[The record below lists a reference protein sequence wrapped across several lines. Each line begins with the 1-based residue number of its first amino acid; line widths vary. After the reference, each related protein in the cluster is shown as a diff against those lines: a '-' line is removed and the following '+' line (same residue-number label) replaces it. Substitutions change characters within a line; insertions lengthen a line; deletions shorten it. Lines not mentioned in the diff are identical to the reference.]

1 MKRSSKAPA
10 GHRKFVERFP
20 KLGKAWELANEEASV
35 GSLDLQTQRLVKL
48 AVAIGAS
55 REGAVHSSVRK
66 ARDAGVSL
74 AAMEQVVALA
84 ASTIGLP
91 SAVAVWTWV
100 RDEAALPAQ
109 GARPRR
115 RR

>member
-10 GHRKFVERFP
+10 AHRKFVERFP
-20 KLGKAWELANEEASV
+20 KLGKAWELAGEEAAV
-35 GSLDLQTQRLVKL
+35 GSLDLQAQRLVKL
-48 AVAIGAS
+48 AVAIGAL

-74 AAMEQVVALA
+74 ATMEQVVALA

-100 RDEAALPAQ
+100 RDEAALPA